1 MKQEKNQRKLSNGSK
16 KFWIDLRATIG
27 LVAGI
32 AFFVFMTFGAF
43 KLDYF
48 FNDSMDPVSQI
59 ELLTLYAFIMVL
71 VTYIFWYD
79 VLNSWVREDYAFPV
93 LASVAMFVL
102 VICGIAIFTA
112 FMAKAVEFYCQD
124 WTDWA
129 RLLPIM
135 VAMASIIWLLRDV
148 YHDLG
153 KAPEH

>member
-1 MKQEKNQRKLSNGSK
+1 MEQKKAQRKTSESK

-27 LVAGI
+27 LVVGI

-48 FNDSMDPVSQI
+48 FNDAMDPVSQI
-59 ELLTLYAFIMVL
+59 ELLTLYAFIML
-71 VTYIFWYD
+71 VMTYIFWYD
-79 VLNSWVREDYAFPV
+79 VLNSWVKEDYAFPF

-124 WTDWA
+124 WTDWV
-129 RLLPIM
+129 RLLPIV
-135 VAMASIIWLLRDV
+135 VAIVSIIWLLRDV
-148 YHDLG
+148 YQDLG